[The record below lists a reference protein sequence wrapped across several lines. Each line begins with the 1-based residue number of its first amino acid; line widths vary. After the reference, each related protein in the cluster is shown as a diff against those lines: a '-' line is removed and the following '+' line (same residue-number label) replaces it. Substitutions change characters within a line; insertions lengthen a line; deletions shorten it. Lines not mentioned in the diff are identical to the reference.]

1 MQAKLLAEAVRVLT
15 KQVPPTR
22 ETTIFDI
29 ALPRFALRVRPPTAP
44 GRPWPSLYFIRYVG
58 PDGRE
63 RKLKIGSP
71 ATMDLDAARK
81 AARETLAIVDRGGDP
96 AAARAE
102 LREQWSVG
110 QAVEAYLASAEFHRK
125 TPKVQSCDAATL
137 RLHVAHRL
145 RHLPLAKLDV
155 PQARKLL
162 RAIETDTRINARGR
176 RLGGE
181 GAARK
186 AARVWS
192 AMLTWCVHEGQ
203 LARNPLIGALR
214 LSGDGTRETVI
225 TEPAQYA
232 ALFAAMD
239 DLVAEGKLRAF
250 SRGFITTA
258 ALTGMRRGELQALTW
273 GQVDL
278 ARLRITLTT
287 SKGAKLARGGVKQET
302 IALPAFAAAALA
314 AIRPADVADSDRVF
328 LPRRGARIE
337 VNRDWLA
344 VRDRAGLPADLTL
357 HGLRHSAGTVAV
369 MSGLSGPEVQRML
382 RHRSISTTSKYIH
395 LAETV
400 RLQDRALGHLA
411 PPVAKQ
417 ESGT

>member
-15 KQVPPTR
+15 RQVPPAR
-22 ETTIFDI
+22 ETTIFDTVL
-29 ALPRFALRVRPPTAP
+29 ARFALRVRPPAAP
-44 GRPWPSLYFIRYVG
+44 GRPWSSLYFVRYVG

-71 ATMDLDAARK
+71 ATMDLDTARK
-81 AARETLAIVDRGGDP
+81 AARETLAVVDRGGDP
-96 AAARAE
+96 ATARAE
-102 LREQWSVG
+102 ARTRWNVG
-110 QAVEAYLASAEFHRK
+110 QAVESYLASAEFARK

-145 RHLPLAKLDV
+145 RHLPLAQLDV

-162 RAIETDTRINARGR
+162 RAIEADTRINSRGR
-176 RLGGE
+176 RLGGA

-203 LARNPLIGALR
+203 LTRNPLIGTLR
-214 LSGDGTRETVI
+214 LTGDGTRETVI

-239 DLVAEGKLRAF
+239 DMVAAGQLRAT
-250 SRGFITTA
+250 SRSFITAA

-287 SKGAKLARGGVKQET
+287 SKGAKLARGGLKQET

-314 AIRPADVADSDRVF
+314 AIRPADTADSDRVF
-328 LPRRGARIE
+328 LPRRGARIAI
-337 VNRDWLA
+337 NRDWLA
-344 VRDRAGLPADLTL
+344 VRAHAGLPADLTL

-382 RHRSISTTSKYIH
+382 RHRNIGTTAKYVH
-395 LAETV
+395 LAETA

-411 PPVAKQ
+411 PPVAKPK
-417 ESGT
+417 SAT